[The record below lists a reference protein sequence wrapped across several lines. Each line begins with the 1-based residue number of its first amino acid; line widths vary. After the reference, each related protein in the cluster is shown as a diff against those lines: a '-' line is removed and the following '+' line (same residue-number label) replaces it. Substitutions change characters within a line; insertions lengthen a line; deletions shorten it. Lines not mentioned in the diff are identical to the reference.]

1 MKRRVLYLG
10 IETKSRELYGKL
22 LLAAKAAERGWLVLF
37 GPQRDIRH
45 RLREG
50 PLGLFVEISIPAG
63 KADRLASYHADGH
76 KIVDL
81 CEENVVYVDGW
92 DYCRRK
98 VGEEALAHVDL
109 VLASGTR
116 NEGHLRQFRPEGVG
130 KFVVTGN
137 PRFDTL
143 TPEAR
148 TIYRAESDALRR
160 RHGRFLL
167 VNTNFGPINHYED
180 DPEEKIQRLLAKNEI
195 EGEAH
200 AEQMRAWFRYKKMH
214 MDRLKPVLVDLATA
228 KTFDKIVLRPHP
240 SENHDSWRAWA
251 APYGIDVLFEGS
263 ANNGLLADDAILHT
277 GCTTGIEG
285 ILLDRPVASFVPEPG
300 HPMLNQADEVSVP
313 VGSAGEFLSVAT
325 EWRSLGEDQL
335 RLWLAPQR
343 QKILPM
349 IANVERPMAAD
360 RILDAFD
367 RLDVPEGTL
376 EQLPV
381 SPLRQLQRTVQ
392 MGLREMRKS
401 GERLQKFPGVEEAEI
416 AAPLAAWVE
425 AGVVKRMPSM
435 TPAVDGTW
443 LFS

>member
-1 MKRRVLYLG
+1 
-10 IETKSRELYGKL
+10 
-22 LLAAKAAERGWLVLF
+22 
-37 GPQRDIRH
+37 
-45 RLREG
+45 
-50 PLGLFVEISIPAG
+50 
-63 KADRLASYHADGH
+63 
-76 KIVDL
+76 
-81 CEENVVYVDGW
+81 
-92 DYCRRK
+92 
-98 VGEEALAHVDL
+98 
-109 VLASGTR
+109 
-116 NEGHLRQFRPEGVG
+116 
-130 KFVVTGN
+130 
-137 PRFDTL
+137 
-143 TPEAR
+143 
-148 TIYRAESDALRR
+148 
-160 RHGRFLL
+160 
-167 VNTNFGPINHYED
+167 
-180 DPEEKIQRLLAKNEI
+180 
-195 EGEAH
+195 
-200 AEQMRAWFRYKKMH
+200 MRAWFRYKKMH
-214 MDRLKPVLVDLATA
+214 MDRLKPVLVDLARA

-251 APYGIDVLFEGS
+251 APYGIDVLYEGS
-263 ANNGLLADDAILHT
+263 ANNWLLAADAILHT

>member
-22 LLAAKAAERGWLVLF
+22 FLAAKATERGWLVLF

-45 RLREG
+45 RLRQG
-50 PLGLFVEISIPAG
+50 PLGLYLEISIPAG
-63 KADRLASYHADGH
+63 KAERLARYHADGH

-98 VGEEALAHVDL
+98 VSEEALSHVDL

-116 NEGHLRQFRPEGVG
+116 NEGHLRQFRPEGAG
-130 KFVVTGN
+130 KFVITGN

-143 TPEAR
+143 LPEAR
-148 TIYRAESDALRR
+148 TIYRAESDAIRR

-167 VNTNFGPINHYED
+167 VNTNFGTINHYED
-180 DPEEKIQRLLAKNEI
+180 DPEDRIRRLLAKNEI

-200 AEQMRAWFRYKKMH
+200 AEQMRAWFHYKKVH
-214 MDRLKPVLVDLATA
+214 MDRLKPVLVELAAA
-228 KTFDKIVLRPHP
+228 KSFDKIVLRPHP
-240 SENHDSWRAWA
+240 SENHDAWRAWA
-251 APYGIDVLFEGS
+251 APYGIDVRFEGS
-263 ANNGLLADDAILHT
+263 ANNWLLAADAILHT

-285 ILLDRPVASFVPEPG
+285 VLLDRPVASFVPEPG

-313 VGSAGEFLSVAT
+313 VGSAGEFLDIAAG
-325 EWRSLGEDQL
+325 WRSLDADGL
-335 RLWLAPQR
+335 RTWLAPQR

-349 IANVERPMAAD
+349 IANVEPPMAAD

-376 EQLPV
+376 AQP
-381 SPLRQLQRTVQ
+381 PLNALRRLERTIHI
-392 MGLREMRKS
+392 GLREMRKS
-401 GERLQKFPGVEEAEI
+401 GERLQKFPGVEHAEI

-425 AGVVKRMPSM
+425 AGVLRRLPGV
-435 TPAVDGTW
+435 TPAADGTW